1 MSVFS
6 FARSVPVV
14 AAFALVIVACGGGG
28 SSGGSGSLT
37 LGITDAPVDDATSVV
52 VTFHGV
58 DLLGG
63 DDEVVDSFEFDPP
76 RMINLLALQG
86 GNAAALIVD
95 ETVPAMEYE
104 QIRLRVEAFDIS
116 GGCMGAGLNS
126 SPTFLT
132 VDPVP
137 SDDPQEIIDS
147 GVDRFPMCI
156 PSSSN
161 TGLKL
166 VSGFTVPQGG
176 SASFTIDFDLRKAV
190 NAPSGVPFLSPQ
202 KYFLRPALRLI
213 DNVEAG
219 NIAGTVDE
227 SLLDSTADGCSDD
240 DPLTGNAV
248 YVFAGSDV
256 TPDDIDGVDGTDAEP
271 LTVATVAFDED
282 SGEYRYLAAF
292 LPAGPYTV
300 AFTCQADQDAAPI
313 PEESNDGDDTI
324 AFVSPAN
331 VSVVADE
338 TTEHDFVP

>member
-1 MSVFS
+1 MSTFSFSRISVFLTGC
-6 FARSVPVV
+6 AV
-14 AAFALVIVACGGGG
+14 AIAACGGGG

-58 DLLGG
+58 DLLDG
-63 DDEVVDSFEFDPP
+63 DDAVVESFDFDPP

-86 GNAAALIVD
+86 GNAAALLVD
-95 ETVPAMEYE
+95 ETVEAREYE
-104 QIRLRVEAFDIS
+104 QIRLRVDAFDVS
-116 GGCMGAGLNS
+116 GGCMGAGLGS
-126 SPTFLT
+126 SPSFLT

-137 SDDPQEIIDS
+137 SDDPQEILDS
-147 GVDRFPMCI
+147 GVDRYPLCI
-156 PSSSN
+156 PSSAN

-176 SASFTIDFDLRKAV
+176 SASVTIDFDLRKAV
-190 NAPSGVPFLSPQ
+190 TAPTGIPFQSPQ
-202 KYFLRPALRLI
+202 KYFLRAALRLV

-219 NIAGTVDE
+219 NIAGAVEE
-227 SLLDSTADGCSDD
+227 SLLDSTEDGCSDD

-256 TPDDIDGVDGTDAEP
+256 TPDDIDGIDGADAEP
-271 LTVATVAFDED
+271 ITVATVSFDAD
-282 SGEYRYLAAF
+282 TGEYRYLAAF

-313 PEESNDGDDTI
+313 PEEANDADDPI

-331 VSVVADE
+331 VTVVADE
-338 TTEHDFVP
+338 TNEHDFVP